1 MEAIILI
8 GIQASGKTTFYR
20 ERLFQTHIRLSLDI
34 LRTRNRE
41 HILLQACLAAQQPF
55 VIDNTNVLAAERKV
69 YIEAAK
75 RAGFRVVGYFFRTE
89 AREAIRRNAGRPG
102 KQAIPIPGVLATLN
116 RLEPPS
122 LEEGFDQLSTVEIG
136 EAGDFVVTEVRAG

>member
-20 ERLFQTHIRLSLDI
+20 ERFFHTHIRLNLDM

-69 YIEAAK
+69 YIDAAR

-89 AREAIRRNAGRPG
+89 ARAAISRNAGRPG
-102 KQAIPIPGVLATLN
+102 RQAIPIPGLLSTLK

-122 LEEGFDQLSTVEIG
+122 LEEGFDQLFTVEIG
-136 EAGDFVVTEVRAG
+136 EAGEFVVTEVGAG